1 MVRRP
6 LIATGDMTKIA
17 IFITIAIAFAACR
30 SPSPIGRPDSRAD
43 TAEDRPESLVE
54 DAAGPGDLAPGDRPD
69 VRADEGGDDPG
80 FSDRVV
86 DAPDGAAPDGAPADI
101 ATDDASSH
109 DGGPDATGTP
119 IPRPCAVTLTY
130 RPQAPASS
138 VTVPGEWNGWDKAAH
153 PMQDPDGDGTF
164 EVTLG
169 PGDVPPG
176 EWGYKFLVDGTA
188 WVFDPGNPLVKYVG
202 ADFTENSRLIMPDCE
217 APLLTLVSARAD
229 WPSRT
234 MDLVVQAYTGVSGR
248 PLDPAS
254 LRVEQGGEALPGDW
268 FHPDSQ
274 RFEVHRTDVSPGKHS
289 FVFRAANARGEAVPL
304 FVPVWLE
311 ERPFS
316 WRDAVLYFAM
326 TDRFHDGDPGNDQ
339 PAGCLP
345 AGHKANW
352 IGGDFAGLRQKIEE
366 GYFDSIGVNA
376 IWVSPA
382 NANPSGCFPGD
393 LGLQYTAYHGYFP
406 VSLDQTDAHFGSLDD
421 LRALTAAAHAR
432 GIRVLMDLAA
442 NHVHEESPLWS
453 LHKDWFHTTPILCG
467 EDDNW
472 TKHPLDCWFQPYLPD
487 LDFRNLDAL
496 NAVTDAAMA
505 WAMEADLDGFRVDA
519 VKHMVHDFGRTLRHK
534 VRTRLETSGVPFYLV
549 GETFDGL
556 DKIKEYVSD
565 VELHG
570 QFDFP
575 LYWAVLGAFARD
587 QTGLCAVA
595 DTLQASS
602 TAYGPGA
609 VMSNFLGNHDVPR
622 FLSHAAGQIPS
633 DNPNDP
639 TVKWIGW
646 NDPPQAPPSED
657 PYRRLVMAFAFL
669 MTVPGVPLVYYGDE
683 VGMPGAGD
691 PDNRRPMTFEGL
703 SPVQEW
709 VRTSVGVL
717 AQARRDHPAART
729 GQFRRLACEA
739 EALAYALTSP
749 GDLVVAAFSR
759 AADRTLTLDLSGLS
773 GVPGTL
779 TDVLTGQTS
788 PVSGGKVQVTIPR
801 LGVRVLV
808 P

>member
-442 NHVHEESPLWS
+442 NHVHEDSSLWS

-487 LDFRNLDAL
+487 LDYRNLDAL